1 MARFFLSDDPQARH
15 SESSAHSSRD
25 ADGPVSESR
34 RQETSPPALFFRNQ
48 PAWRRWVSAAWQW
61 LWDLEDDPG
70 LEPALSPMNQVRVE
84 FRNALWDL
92 QSAHADHVRDQIEK
106 RARCANCGTCVPMC
120 SKPWRCTEGRSRLN
134 CASITWTTTSRCVH
148 SSNLTAVT
156 PTSPH
161 GDVPCRHKAGR
172 RCTMGG

>member
-106 RARCANCGTCVPMC
+106 ARSLRELWHLRADVFKAVAMNRGQIEAQLRIDHLDDHFPV
-120 SKPWRCTEGRSRLN
+120 RSFKQTHSRH
-134 CASITWTTTSRCVH
+134 AHVTTW
-148 SSNLTAVT
+148 
-156 PTSPH
+156 
-161 GDVPCRHKAGR
+161 
-172 RCTMGG
+172 

>member
-1 MARFFLSDDPQARH
+1 MARFFLSDDPQARL

-106 RARCANCGTCVPMC
+106 ARSLRELWHLRADVYRLVAISHNQAVADERLAELSRHFPTRAPRSGFVP
-120 SKPWRCTEGRSRLN
+120 L
-134 CASITWTTTSRCVH
+134 
-148 SSNLTAVT
+148 
-156 PTSPH
+156 
-161 GDVPCRHKAGR
+161 
-172 RCTMGG
+172 